1 MMRLFRHFVLIAM
14 SLGCLA
20 AILPNRPALAQQ
32 EEPDFSAELPR
43 IPPKEPAEAMKTFEV
58 LPGFRL
64 EQAAAE
70 PLVNDPVAMAFDE
83 RGRLFVVEMRDYSE
97 QDKDFLGVIRLLE
110 DTDQDGKFDKS
121 TVYCE
126 ELSWPTAAICY
137 DGGLFVGAAPD
148 IFYLKDTDGDGKA
161 DQRKVVFTGFGRS
174 NVQGLIN
181 TFQWGLDNRIHGATS
196 SSGAEV
202 TRPGKPDDKPVVLRG
217 RDFAFDPR
225 TLVMQPT
232 SGGAQHGMTFDN
244 WGRKFVC
251 SNSDHIQMVMFED
264 RYLARNPYLPAPS
277 PRVSIAADGP
287 QAEVYRISPVEPWR
301 IVRTRLRVS
310 GAVKGAVEGGGRA
323 AGYFTG
329 ATGTT
334 IYRGNAFSQEYV
346 GQAFVGD
353 VGSNIV
359 HRKVLKPN
367 GVGFTAYRADERRE
381 FIASTD
387 TWFRPAQYANAPD
400 GALYIADVYR
410 EVIEHP
416 ASIPPMIKKHLDLTS
431 GRDRGRIYRVVPEGY
446 KQPPLPRL
454 DKAAT
459 AELVATL
466 ENDNGWHRDTAAR
479 LLFERQDKSAVEP
492 LAKLATA
499 SKVPE
504 ARMHALYVLDGLGA
518 LDSKVVLSAL
528 GDKHPRVREHAIRLS
543 ERVAADSADV
553 RAKLIALAS
562 DDDLRVRYQLAFTLG
577 ELEDPKRFDALAA
590 IARRDGD
597 DRWMKLA
604 VMSSLAD
611 GAGEVLSRL
620 VSDAESR
627 QTKGAQAVLASLA
640 AQVGA
645 QKKPEAVAAVVK
657 ALEKLPASE
666 AALQSSLLRGLND
679 GLVQSG
685 GSLRTVLA
693 AAKASDATDL
703 VDRLIAGAKQRA
715 ADDKASIAARVQAVG
730 ALSLGSLDE
739 VGSTLASLL
748 DNKQPQEVQLAA
760 LAVLGRHNAPLVAEA
775 ILAAWPGMSPR
786 VRNQASDDLLARP
799 QRVAAL
805 LDAIEQGVVSATELD
820 PARIKLLQTHRDKKI
835 ADRAAKLLASQKLS
849 ARNEVVEQ
857 YRSVLAMPGDI
868 ERGRGVFK
876 KICSTCHKLEGM
888 GHEIGPNLATMQSR
902 GAEAIL
908 VNVLDPNREV
918 NPQYVN
924 YVLVTDDGR
933 QMTGMIAAETATS
946 VTLKRAEGLTDTV
959 LRLNIDQLQSTRQS
973 IMPEGMEKQIDP
985 QSMSDLLA
993 YLTKQVGESTSG
1005 TWKAGAAKLAIT
1017 PQQNMWMSGYGS
1029 RNKPSEGKLTDL
1041 WAKALVIEDPRGER
1055 AVMVTLDLVGID
1067 RDLMLDVQRQLH
1079 EKHKLEPRQISLC
1092 TSHTHCGPVVGG
1104 NLESMYFLDE
1114 TQQKLVDDYTGKLK
1128 RAIVAVVDAA
1138 FNKLAP
1144 AELAWGNGQ
1153 TDFAVNRRNNKE
1165 AEVPAIRQR
1174 GEALKGP
1181 VDHDVPVLKVT
1192 GADGKLKAVAFGY
1205 ACHATVLGFF
1215 QWCADYP
1222 GFAQSALEKAHP
1234 GAVALFWAGCG
1245 ADQNPLP
1252 RRTVELAQKYGQQL
1266 AEAVE
1271 RVLVGEMKPIAG
1283 SLATT
1288 YQEIDLPLDKLP
1300 SRADLVRDT
1309 MDSNRYVARRAKLLL
1324 QAIENGKPLSPTYPY
1339 PVQTWR
1345 LGPEL
1350 KWVTLGG
1357 EVVVDYSLR
1366 IKNELGQENTWVA
1379 GYTNDVMAYIAS
1391 LRVLKEGGYE
1401 GGGAMVY
1408 YGLPTVWAPEVEE
1421 VILQEVHRQSE
1432 TKPETAAGSGL
1443 SQR

>member
-1 MMRLFRHFVLIAM
+1 MMRWFGCLLLIA
-14 SLGCLA
+14 LPLA
-20 AILPNRPALAQQ
+20 ATFPPAGRVLAQ
-32 EEPDFSAELPR
+32 EAEPDFSAELPR
-43 IPPKEPAEAMKTFEV
+43 IPPKEPAEAMQTFEV

-70 PLVNDPVAMAFDE
+70 PLVCDPVAMAFDE
-83 RGRLFVVEMRDYSE
+83 RSRLFVVEMRDYSE

-110 DTDQDGKFDKS
+110 DTDSDGRFDKS
-121 TVYCE
+121 TVYCD
-126 ELSWPTAAICY
+126 ELSWPTAAICF

-196 SSGAEV
+196 SSGASV
-202 TRPGKPDDKPVVLRG
+202 TRPDVSGDKPVVLRG

-277 PRVSIAADGP
+277 ARVSIAADGP
-287 QAEVYRISPVEPWR
+287 QAEVFRISQIEPWR

-310 GAVKGAVEGGGRA
+310 GAVKGVVEGGGRA

-334 IYRGNAFSQEYV
+334 IYRGNAFGEDYV

-381 FIASTD
+381 FVASTD
-387 TWFRPAQYANAPD
+387 TWFRPAQFANAPD
-400 GALYIADVYR
+400 GTLYIADVYR

-431 GRDRGRIYRVVPEGY
+431 GRDRGRIYRVVPEGFQ
-446 KQPPLPRL
+446 QPKLPRL
-454 DKAAT
+454 DQATT
-459 AELVATL
+459 AELVRTL

-479 LLFERQDKSAVEP
+479 LLFERQDKSAIEP
-492 LAKLATA
+492 LKKLVAA
-499 SKVPE
+499 SKHAE

-518 LDSKVVLSAL
+518 LDEETVLKGLA
-528 GDKHPRVREHAIRLS
+528 DAHPGVREHAIRLS
-543 ERVAADSADV
+543 EGVANKSDAV
-553 RAKLIALAS
+553 RAKLFSLAS

-577 ELEDPKRFDALAA
+577 ELNDPRRFDALAA
-590 IARRDGD
+590 IASRDGQ
-597 DRWMKLA
+597 DRWLKLA
-604 VMSSLAD
+604 VMSSLAE
-611 GAGEVLSRL
+611 GAGEVLARL
-620 VSDAESR
+620 AKDAESR
-627 QTKGAQAVLASLA
+627 HSAGAQAVLASLA

-645 QKKPEAVAAVVK
+645 QKKPGEVAAVVK
-657 ALEKLPASE
+657 ALEQLPADE
-666 AALQSSLLRGLND
+666 AALQSSLLRGLNE

-685 GSLRTVLA
+685 GSLRTALA
-693 AAKASDATDL
+693 TAKANDAASL
-703 VDRLIAGAKQRA
+703 VDRLISAAKQRA
-715 ADDKASIAARVQAVG
+715 ADDKLSIAARVEAVG
-730 ALSLGSLDE
+730 TLSLGSLEE
-739 VGSTLASLL
+739 VGSTLAGLL

-760 LAVLGRHNAPLVAEA
+760 LAVLGKHNAPQVAEA

-786 VRNQASDDLLARP
+786 VRSQASDDLLARP
-799 QRVAAL
+799 QRIAAL
-805 LDAIEQGVVSATELD
+805 LDAIEQGTVSATELD
-820 PARIKLLQTHRDKKI
+820 PARVKLLQSHRDKKL
-835 ADRAAKLLASQKLS
+835 AGRATKLLAGQKLS
-849 ARNEVVEQ
+849 ARNEVVEA
-857 YRSVLAMPGDI
+857 YRSALSMPGEA
-868 ERGRGVFK
+868 ERGKLVFK
-876 KICSTCHKLEGM
+876 KICSACHKLDGM

-946 VTLKRAEGLTDTV
+946 VTLKRAEGQSDTV
-959 LRLNIDQLQSTRQS
+959 LRLHIDQLQSTRQS

-985 QSMSDLLA
+985 QGMADLLA
-993 YLTKQVGESTSG
+993 YLAARVPQGASG

-1017 PQQNMWMSGYGS
+1017 PQQNMWMSGYGA
-1029 RNKPSEGKLTDL
+1029 RTKPSEGKLTDL
-1041 WAKALVIEDPRGER
+1041 WAKALVIEDPKGQQ
-1055 AVMVTLDLVGID
+1055 AVMITLDLVGID
-1067 RDLMLDVQRQLH
+1067 RDLMLAVQQKLH
-1079 EKHKLEPRQISLC
+1079 EKHQLEPRQIAIC
-1092 TSHTHCGPVVGG
+1092 TSHTHCGPVVAG
-1104 NLESMYFLDE
+1104 NLESMYFLDA
-1114 TQQKLVDDYTGKLK
+1114 TQQKLVDDYAALL
-1128 RAIVAVVDAA
+1128 RRNIVAVVDAA

-1144 AELAWGNGQ
+1144 AELAWGNGR

-1165 AEVPAIRQR
+1165 AEVPAIRER

-1181 VDHDVPVLKVT
+1181 NDHDVPVLRVT
-1192 GADGKLKAVAFGY
+1192 GADGKVKAVAFGY
-1205 ACHATVLGFF
+1205 ACHATVLSFF

-1222 GFAQSALEKAHP
+1222 GFAQSALEQAHP

-1252 RRTVELAQKYGQQL
+1252 RRTVELAQKYGRQL
-1266 AEAVE
+1266 AEAVD
-1271 RVLVGEMKPIAG
+1271 RVLVGQMKPIPG
-1283 SLATT
+1283 ELAMT
-1288 YQEIDLPLDKLP
+1288 YREIALPLDKLP

-1309 MDSNRYVARRAKLLL
+1309 QDANRYVARRAKLLL
-1324 QAIENGKPLSPTYPY
+1324 QAIDQGKPLSPTYPY
-1339 PVQTWR
+1339 PVQIWR

-1366 IKNELGQENTWVA
+1366 IKKELGPENTWVA
-1379 GYTNDVMAYIAS
+1379 GYTNDVMAYIPS

-1408 YGLPTVWAPEVEE
+1408 YGLPTIWAPEVEE
-1421 VILQEVHRQSE
+1421 TILKEVHRQDEAKSV
-1432 TKPETAAGSGL
+1432 AAGGG
-1443 SQR
+1443 R